1 MKKKSDNDTSK
12 KYPSWIII
20 AIIIILFVLMSYIIY
35 DTFNKSQPKSSSF
48 GYKFY

>member
-1 MKKKSDNDTSK
+1 MKINKKSDDTSK

-35 DTFNKSQPKSSSF
+35 TFNKKQIKSSSF
-48 GYKFY
+48 GYNFY